1 MEVEKVKRYLENPA
15 TIEGDKL
22 PLRFFERLIMH
33 GLRVDLIETNRVVC
47 SFKVNPRLLNDK
59 NCLHSGATAILVDL
73 VTSAAVY
80 TAGATFTGTSVE
92 ISIAFMDAAYA
103 DEEIEIE
110 AKALHVGKAV
120 AVLSIEFRKKS
131 TGKIMAQGRHTK
143 YLHLP
148 SKI

>member
-1 MEVEKVKRYLENPA
+1 MELEKVKGYLENPA
-15 TIEGDKL
+15 TVEGDKL

-33 GLRVDLIETNRVVC
+33 GLRVDLIETNRILC
-47 SFKVNPRLLNDK
+47 SFKVTPRLLNDG
-59 NCLHSGATAILVDL
+59 NYLHSGATATLVDL

-80 TAGATFTGTSVE
+80 AAGGSFTGTSVE
-92 ISIAFMDAAYA
+92 ISIAFMDVAYA

-110 AKALHVGKAV
+110 AQALHVGKAV

-131 TGKIMAQGRHTK
+131 TGKIIAQGRHTK

>member
-1 MEVEKVKRYLENPA
+1 MEVEKVKGYLENPA

-33 GLRVDLIETNRVVC
+33 NLRVDLIEINRVVC
-47 SFKVNPRLLNDK
+47 SFKVTPRLLNDG
-59 NCLHSGATAILVDL
+59 NYLHSGAIATLVDL

-80 TAGATFTGTSVE
+80 AAGAAFTGTSVE

-103 DEEIEIE
+103 DDEIEIE
-110 AKALHVGKAV
+110 AEALHVGKAV
-120 AVLSIEFRKKS
+120 AVLSIELRKKS
-131 TGKIMAQGRHTK
+131 TGKIIAQGRHTK